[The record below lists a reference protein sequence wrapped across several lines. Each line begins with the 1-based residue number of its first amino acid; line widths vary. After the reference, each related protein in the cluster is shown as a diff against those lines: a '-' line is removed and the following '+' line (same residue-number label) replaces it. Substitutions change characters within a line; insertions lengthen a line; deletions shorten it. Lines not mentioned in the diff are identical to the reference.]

1 MKLSE
6 LIKNEAL
13 IQVDCLSEDMPIR
26 GNVIDSGDNEFD
38 RQSEDEII
46 HQLENGNEW
55 AWCTVKVTASW
66 EGLTTTEYLG
76 GCSYKNKEDFMC
88 DGYYMDMIDTCLA
101 ELTQKAKIISHK
113 VDFRKD
119 ESLTTHVKG
128 VLSSLSPTDERK
140 LLNRFGLLES

>member
-26 GNVIDSGDNEFD
+26 GNGLSSGDEKVD
-38 RQSEDEII
+38 RECEDEII
-46 HQLENGNEW
+46 YQLENGNEW
-55 AWCTVKVTASW
+55 AWCTVKVTATW
-66 EGLTTTEYLG
+66 EGLTAMEYLG
-76 GCSYKNKEDFMC
+76 GCSYKSKEDFMC

-113 VDFRKD
+113 G
-119 ESLTTHVKG
+119 EL
-128 VLSSLSPTDERK
+128 
-140 LLNRFGLLES
+140 